1 MNTLIE
7 HVRALNM
14 RERQL
19 HEQRREAAIA
29 AIKARRSQQR
39 SQQET
44 SACAD
49 ASGPV
54 QQRISSGT
62 SS

>member
-29 AIKARRSQQR
+29 EIKARRNQQR
-39 SQQET
+39 SQQKT
-44 SACAD
+44 SASAD
-49 ASGPV
+49 TSGRV
-54 QQRISSGT
+54 R
-62 SS
+62 